1 MFKKTAFVLLC
12 CASTLALAQTPANV
26 TEKSLSNVFSQQVF
40 YNIPSNFNNQLL
52 SERANDT
59 NYIHE
64 RGLRG
69 ETAQNWSQVITVTGI
84 KGLAANKDVTPM
96 ILIGTIVLDFQ
107 KICPTSFAGTKFLDG
122 TIGNGTPVAAA
133 VLSCG
138 TAKDKSETTLVTAI
152 KGSNDYY
159 TVQWAE
165 RGKASKKPLKID
177 EQKWIERLN
186 LLAPGIQNPPNQA
199 PAKKAKR

>member
-1 MFKKTAFVLLC
+1 MLKKTAFALLC
-12 CASTLALAQTPANV
+12 SASTLAFAQTPANV

-40 YNIPSNFNNQLL
+40 YNIPSGFSNQLL

-64 RGLRG
+64 RGLIG
-69 ETAQNWSQVITVTGI
+69 ENADNWTQVITVTGL
-84 KGLAANKDVTPM
+84 KNTAANKNLTPM
-96 ILIGTIVLDFQ
+96 TLIGTIVLNFQ
-107 KICPTSFAGTKFLDG
+107 KTCPTSFAGTKFMES
-122 TIGNGTPVAAA
+122 TMGNGIPVAVA

-138 TAKDKSETTLVTAI
+138 TIKNKSETTLITAI

>member
-96 ILIGTIVLDFQ
+96 ILIGTIVLNFQ
-107 KICPTSFAGTKFLDG
+107 KICPTSFAGTKFMES
-122 TIGNGTPVAAA
+122 TSGNGPPVAAA

-186 LLAPGIQNPPNQA
+186 LLAPGIQNPPNQK

>member
-1 MFKKTAFVLLC
+1 MAF
-12 CASTLALAQTPANV
+12 AQTPANV

-40 YNIPSNFNNQLL
+40 YNIPSGFSNQLL

-64 RGLRG
+64 RGLIG
-69 ETAQNWSQVITVTGI
+69 ENADNWTQVITVTGL
-84 KGLAANKDVTPM
+84 KNTAANKNLTPM
-96 ILIGTIVLDFQ
+96 TLIGTIVLNFQ
-107 KICPTSFAGTKFLDG
+107 KTCPTSFAGTKFMES
-122 TIGNGTPVAAA
+122 TMGNGIPVAVA

-138 TAKDKSETTLVTAI
+138 TIKNKSETTLITAI

>member
-1 MFKKTAFVLLC
+1 MLKKIAFSLLC
-12 CASTLALAQTPANV
+12 CTSTLAFAQTPANV

-40 YNIPSNFNNQLL
+40 YNIPSGFSNQLL

-64 RGLRG
+64 RGLIG
-69 ETAQNWSQVITVTGI
+69 ENVDNWTQVITVTGL
-84 KGLAANKDVTPM
+84 KNTAANKNLTPM
-96 ILIGTIVLDFQ
+96 TLIGMVTLDFQ
-107 KICPTSFAGTKFLDG
+107 KACPSSFDGVKFFEGTV
-122 TIGNGTPVAAA
+122 GNNIPAAVA

-138 TAKDKSETTLVTAI
+138 TVKDKSETTLITAI

-177 EQKWIERLN
+177 EKKWVERLN
-186 LLAPGIQNPPNQA
+186 LLAPGIQNPSTQA

>member
-40 YNIPSNFNNQLL
+40 YNIPS
-52 SERANDT
+52 
-59 NYIHE
+59 
-64 RGLRG
+64 
-69 ETAQNWSQVITVTGI
+69 I

-96 ILIGTIVLDFQ
+96 ILIGTIVLNFQ